1 MRRKIKFYFD
11 AEIALAL
18 VPLLYMVLFALMII
32 ICLTGCSS
40 GKTVILP
47 EVRQTVVHERDTV
60 WRSDSIKESC
70 TTIIQEADSALLA
83 EFGIR
88 LNNMEHAWLVRQSTA
103 RESKGNITFI
113 NHKDSI
119 VHDSIPVPY
128 PQTVYKDKEISV
140 WQKIMMQ
147 LGYGFFGIIIGAIV
161 LALWKYKK

>member
-1 MRRKIKFYFD
+1 
-11 AEIALAL
+11 
-18 VPLLYMVLFALMII
+18 MII
-32 ICLTGCSS
+32 ACLTSCSS

-47 EVRQTVVHERDTV
+47 EVRQTVVHQRDTV
-60 WRSDSIKESC
+60 WQSDSIKESS
-70 TTIIQEADSALLA
+70 TTIIQQADSALLA

-88 LNNMEHAWLVRQSTA
+88 LNNMEKAWLVKQSTA
-103 RESKGNITFI
+103 KESSGNVTFI

-128 PQTVYKDKEISV
+128 PQTVYKDKELST

-161 LALWKYKK
+161 LALLKYKK